1 MSKEKIT
8 TVGTISELYSY
19 SNGLENQKF
28 LNEQQAVIKYEVGGK
43 TYYSENRIFV
53 PLNSQL
59 GDTIKINY
67 DKNQP
72 TKIFQILFQKN

>member
-1 MSKEKIT
+1 MSKKIA

-28 LNEQQAVIKYEVGGK
+28 LNGQKAVIKYEVDGK
-43 TYYSENRIFV
+43 IYYSENRIFV

-72 TKIFQILFQKN
+72 TKIFRILFQKN